1 MNYFNLAFRS
11 LFKKGQNNII
21 KILSLGVGLA
31 MGLVLISK
39 VYFEFTFDDFYP
51 DAGTIYQ
58 VQTKGKVAGDDEP
71 RMWTQ
76 VSGGIAPGLR
86 DEIPQIESATRFTY
100 IMSNSSILTSDK
112 QRFSFNTAILGDTCL
127 FDVLPRPIIAGN
139 AKETLSIPGHIL
151 LARSVAERIGNPK
164 DIIGKSVYFDKF
176 QSLELIIGGVFED
189 IPENS
194 HAHYDIIV
202 SMPSISKVMWD
213 GSMNFMGNDRY
224 LGYVKFFPGTDP
236 ETLTEGVRKMQEK
249 HQDLEAMK
257 EAGVDLTYAFMP
269 LTKLHKDMPEV
280 KQMTLLLSL
289 LAFAVIFTAMMNYIL
304 IVISSIVN
312 RTKGIAVDKC
322 YGAGE
327 NVLMAKMLTETFVH
341 LLLSLIIATILI
353 FVFRGT
359 IEELLSVSVVSL
371 FSLRSVLLLMVVCI
385 LVFLITGIIPA
396 KVLSNIPVLSALRG
410 YKESKRGW
418 KLVLLFFQ
426 FTAAAFLVVLL
437 IIIGRQYNRMIND
450 NPGYTYENVLYA
462 NLSGVSQDEKQTVM
476 NELKRLSEVEA
487 VASSNTLPIEWA
499 SGNNVFI
506 PGESEQLFNIADL
519 YWANPDYLSLME
531 IPIKEGKG
539 FNANSAPDEIVIS
552 QSFADRLLQHTGWAD
567 GVVGKQVRITEH
579 GLVTIV
585 GVYPEIRIGSI
596 AGPDTRP
603 SAMFFTNEPERI
615 VLIKLYKMSS
625 ENIGK
630 INALVQNLLPN
641 NEVNVTSY
649 KLEMVNIYNSS
660 RLFRNAV
667 MIGGIITL
675 IITLIGLIG
684 YTNDEVNRRRKEV
697 AIRKINGASI
707 TEIQKLFAS
716 DVMKIALPALVI
728 GCIAS
733 AFTAMKWME
742 NFSEKANLS
751 IFLFLFAA
759 LLVLSIV
766 IGLIALGT
774 YRAAIQNPAETVKSE

>member
-51 DAGTIYQ
+51 DAGNVYQ
-58 VQTKGKVAGDDEP
+58 VQTKGKVSGEDEP

-86 DEIPQIESATRFTY
+86 EEIPQIESATRYTH
-100 IMSNSSILTSDK
+100 ILSNSSILTQDK
-112 QRFSFNTAILGDTCL
+112 LRFSFNTAILGDSCL

-139 AKETLSIPGHIL
+139 AKETLSIPMYVL
-151 LARSVAERIGNPK
+151 LARSVAEKIGNPK
-164 DIIGKSVYFDKF
+164 DIIGKSIYFDTY
-176 QSLELIIGGVFED
+176 QDLELIIGGVFED
-189 IPENS
+189 IPDNS
-194 HAHYDIIV
+194 HAHYDIVV
-202 SMPSISKVMWD
+202 SMPSIGKLTWD

-224 LGYVKFFPGTDP
+224 LGYVKFFSGTDP
-236 ETLTEGVRKMQEK
+236 ESLTDGVRKMQEK
-249 HQDLEAMK
+249 HQDLEALK
-257 EAGVDLTYAFMP
+257 EAGVDLTYVFMP
-269 LTKLHKDMPEV
+269 LTKLHKDTPEV

-327 NVLMAKMLTETFVH
+327 NVLIGKMLTETFVH
-341 LLLSLIIATILI
+341 LLISLLIATILV
-353 FVFRGT
+353 FAFRGT
-359 IEELLSVSVVSL
+359 IEELLSVSIASL
-371 FSLRSVLLLMVVCI
+371 FSLRSILLLLLVCAI
-385 LVFLITGIIPA
+385 VFLITGIIPA
-396 KVLSNIPVLSALRG
+396 KILSDIPVLSALRG
-410 YKESKRGW
+410 YKESKRAW

-450 NPGYTYENVLYA
+450 NPGYVYENVLYT
-462 NLSGVSQDEKQTVM
+462 NLSGASQDEKLMVI

-487 VASSNTLPIEWA
+487 VASANTLPIRWA

-506 PGESEQLFNIADL
+506 PGENEQLFNIADL
-519 YWANPDYLSLME
+519 YEINPGYLSLME

-539 FNANSAPDEIVIS
+539 FDANSAPNEVIVS
-552 QSFADRLLQHTGWAD
+552 QSFSDRILQHTGWTD
-567 GVVGKQVRITEH
+567 GVVGKQVNITEH
-579 GLVTIV
+579 GLATIV

-603 SAMFFTNEPERI
+603 SAMFFTNEPERF
-615 VLIKLYKMSS
+615 VLVKLYKMSS

-630 INALVQNLLPN
+630 INTLVQNLLPN
-641 NEVNVTSY
+641 NEVSVTSY

-684 YTNDEVNRRRKEV
+684 YTHDEVNRRRREV

-716 DVMKIALPALVI
+716 DVMKIALPALLL
-728 GCIAS
+728 GCVAS
-733 AFTAMKWME
+733 AFTALKWME

-759 LLVLSIV
+759 LLVLAIV
-766 IGLIALGT
+766 LSVIALGT